1 MGEGEFTLIWTENTL
16 QDLLTT
22 PSDALVEDIGRI
34 QGDIGILGAGGKM
47 GPTLALLARRAC
59 QKAGMEKK
67 IWAIS
72 RFTNKAVEAELKA
85 RGVHTLSVD
94 LMQKGAMAALPE
106 LENILYMA
114 GRKFGTDGNEA
125 ETWAM
130 NVSLPTLVARRFQG
144 SGIVVFS
151 SGNIYP
157 QADLASGGS
166 TDDEKPVPIGEYAMS
181 TLGRERVFEAA
192 ARTYGSRVLL
202 FRLNYSVDLR
212 YGVLSDLAKK
222 VLSGE
227 PIDVTTGNFNC
238 VWQGY
243 ANEAALRAL
252 LHVQNPAEVLNVTGP
267 ETVSVRYAATE
278 LARHFGKP
286 VRFAGQEARS
296 AYLNNAAKCFDWFG
310 YPQVPL
316 RRLIRWQAEW
326 MLSGGNL
333 LNAPT
338 HFEERNGS
346 Y

>member
-1 MGEGEFTLIWTENTL
+1 MLSWTETKL
-16 QDLLTT
+16 EELLTT
-22 PSDALVEDIGRI
+22 PSDGLIKDIRQI
-34 QGDIGILGAGGKM
+34 RGDIGILGAGGKM

-59 QKAGMEKK
+59 QKAGIEKK

-72 RFTNKAVEAELKA
+72 RFSNQAVEKQLRAQ
-85 RGVHTLSVD
+85 GVHTLSID
-94 LMQKGAMAALPE
+94 LMAQGAMARLPG
-106 LENILYMA
+106 LENIIFMA

-130 NVSLPTLVARRFQG
+130 NVSLPTLVTRRFKG
-144 SGIVVFS
+144 SNIVVFS

-157 QADLASGGS
+157 QVDIASGGS
-166 TDDEKPVPIGEYAMS
+166 TDEQKPVPIGEYAMS

-192 ARTYGSRVLL
+192 ARKYGTRVLL

-212 YGVLSDLAKK
+212 YGVLSDLARK

-227 PIDVTTGNFNC
+227 PVDITTGNFNC

-252 LHVQNPAEVLNVTGP
+252 LHVESPAAVLNVTGP

-278 LARHFGKP
+278 LARLLEKP
-286 VRFAGQEARS
+286 VQFTGQEARC

-316 RRLIRWQAEW
+316 KRLIRWQAEW
-326 MLSGGNL
+326 MMSGGNL
-333 LNAPT
+333 LDAPT
-338 HFEERNGS
+338 HFEERSGS